1 MRKAVF
7 WVSATGGGTPDREVQ
22 ASRPLHE
29 IERKPPPCATDIRK
43 KEARLARVGNP
54 EPVSGDCRP
63 VCQGG
68 AGAHVQLPRK
78 LHGASLF
85 RKIFYSLHRARYFP
99 VCDAGQPGS
108 SPGGPVNRILPPRP
122 PPSGPISI
130 TQSAAAISSRRCF
143 TTTTVFPRSTSRR
156 SSASRRATSRL
167 CRPVVGSSR
176 T

>member
-7 WVSATGGGTPDREVQ
+7 FGFCHGGGTPYREVQ

-29 IERKPPPCATDIRK
+29 IERRPPPCATEYPQKGGAPCSHR
-43 KEARLARVGNP
+43 ESGTGFRRLPPRLAR
-54 EPVSGDCRP
+54 
-63 VCQGG
+63 G
-68 AGAHVQLPRK
+68 AGAHGQLPRK

-85 RKIFYSLHRARYFP
+85 KKIFYSLHRARYFP

-108 SPGGPVNRILPPRP
+108 SPGGPVNRISPPRP

-130 TQSAAAISSRRCF
+130 TQSAAAISSRRCS